1 MEEKEMNKLI
11 SLELKRNS
19 LRSYHTAALISAV
32 CLLALLYLFA
42 AIPKLDGTETGLDM
56 FMTYRSLIGITN
68 IIGMVIFAV
77 LSAVMS
83 ARFIVEEYAG
93 KRAVLL
99 FSYPVARRSII
110 SSKIGMVF
118 FYTAA
123 AMFLCGVIVYG
134 IFFATES
141 MLPLCA
147 EPLSAETIV
156 YSLFSLIC
164 YSLLAGIMGIIAL
177 WFGFGRH
184 SVTVTIVAAVIIA
197 VISCQIMAMTMTSL
211 AASLLFL
218 AAGGIIAVIVI
229 KNLIDQVEKM
239 EV

>member
-1 MEEKEMNKLI
+1 
-11 SLELKRNS
+11 
-19 LRSYHTAALISAV
+19 
-32 CLLALLYLFA
+32 
-42 AIPKLDGTETGLDM
+42 M

-77 LSAVMS
+77 FSAVMS

-123 AMFLCGVIVYG
+123 AMFLCGAIVYG

-141 MLPLCA
+141 ILPLCA

-184 SVTVTIVAAVIIA
+184 SVTVTIVAAVIIT

>member
-1 MEEKEMNKLI
+1 MNKLI

-118 FYTAA
+118 SIRQPPCFYAGQLYTAS
-123 AMFLCGVIVYG
+123 FL
-134 IFFATES
+134 
-141 MLPLCA
+141 P
-147 EPLSAETIV
+147 PNQ
-156 YSLFSLIC
+156 YSPYVRS
-164 YSLLAGIMGIIAL
+164 
-177 WFGFGRH
+177 H
-184 SVTVTIVAAVIIA
+184 
-197 VISCQIMAMTMTSL
+197 
-211 AASLLFL
+211 
-218 AAGGIIAVIVI
+218 
-229 KNLIDQVEKM
+229 
-239 EV
+239 